1 MKPKLA
7 WIELLIEEISMTK
20 SQRLMLEI
28 GSCGIKLG
36 CRIGEVGLV

>member
-1 MKPKLA
+1 MKPMLA
-7 WIELLIEEISMTK
+7 WREALIEELGMAK